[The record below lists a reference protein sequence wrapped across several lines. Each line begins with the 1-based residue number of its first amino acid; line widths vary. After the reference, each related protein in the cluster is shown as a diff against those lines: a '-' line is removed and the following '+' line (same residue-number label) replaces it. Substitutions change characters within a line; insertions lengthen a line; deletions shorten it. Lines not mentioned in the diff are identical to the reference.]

1 MGETRRLNTHF
12 TLANG
17 GEFMSGEI
25 NNRRRFLA
33 VCTDGVVA
41 LLGACIAVPALAYVL
56 APVRRWTG
64 RKGAGED
71 FQNVGALEQL
81 PLDQWHLVSLQLTQ
95 RDGWE
100 EVRLRHGVWVRR
112 SKDPAKIEV
121 LSSICPHLGCPL
133 NWHPDHAEFVC
144 PCHGGVFDAQG
155 RHIAGPPPRS
165 MDSLEYRV
173 ENGYLFIRWQD
184 FKVGVAER
192 IPVRT

>member
-1 MGETRRLNTHF
+1 MPE
-12 TLANG
+12 A
-17 GEFMSGEI
+17 I

-33 VCTDGVVA
+33 VCTGAVAA
-41 LLGACIAVPALAYVL
+41 LLGACIAGPALAYVF
-56 APVRRWTG
+56 APIRRWAG
-64 RKGAGED
+64 KKGAGDD
-71 FQNVGALEQL
+71 FQNAGAMAQL
-81 PLDQWHLVSLQLTQ
+81 PVDQWQLISLQLAE

-100 EVRLRHGVWVRR
+100 EVRIRHGVWVRR
-112 SKDPAKIEV
+112 SENPTKIDV

-155 RHIAGPPPRS
+155 RHVAGPPPRS

-192 IPVRT
+192 TPVRT